1 MGNGSTGHG
10 TDGTA
15 ADSAAADAAA
25 YRAAREV
32 PPEGLGAWRAAL
44 AEEAGLRPGM
54 TVLDIGA
61 GTGGFA
67 AAFREWFGV
76 DVLAVEPSAAMRALI
91 PAGDGITALDGRAEA
106 LPVGDGCADA
116 AWFGSVVHH
125 IGDLPAAAREA
136 RRALRP
142 GAPVLVRNV
151 FPGRGDRDLRLR
163 FFPETADAVAGYPTV
178 DQVTAAFTA
187 AGFHRTAL
195 HQLPQESAPTLSA
208 YADSLHRGTDSK
220 LRSLSDAAWAR
231 GLARLR
237 AAAAA
242 DPAEKAVSWLDLL
255 VLRADG

>member
-1 MGNGSTGHG
+1 MDESS
-10 TDGTA
+10 TDGGSAGEGTGP
-15 ADSAAADAAA
+15 DSVDAGA

-32 PPEGLGAWRAAL
+32 PLSGLGAWREAV

-54 TVLDIGA
+54 TVLDVGA

-67 AAFREWFGV
+67 VAFREWFGV
-76 DVLAVEPSAAMRALI
+76 DVLAVEPAAAMRALI
-91 PAGDGITALDGRAEA
+91 PAGDGITALGGRAEA

-116 AWFGSVVHH
+116 AWFGSVLHH
-125 IGDLPAAAREA
+125 IGDLAAAAREA

-151 FPGRGDRDLRLR
+151 FPGRGGRDLRLR
-163 FFPETADAVAGYPTV
+163 FFPETARAVAGYPTV
-178 DQVTAAFTA
+178 EQVTAVFAA
-187 AGFHRTAL
+187 AGFRRTAL
-195 HQLPQESAPTLSA
+195 RSLPQESAPTLAA
-208 YADSLHRGTDSK
+208 YADGLRRGTDSK
-220 LRSLSDAAWAR
+220 LRSLSDAAYAR